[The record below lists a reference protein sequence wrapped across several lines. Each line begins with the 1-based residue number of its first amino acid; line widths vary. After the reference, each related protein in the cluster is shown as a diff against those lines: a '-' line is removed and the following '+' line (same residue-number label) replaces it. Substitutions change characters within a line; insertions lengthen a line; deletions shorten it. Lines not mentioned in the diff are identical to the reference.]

1 MTAKRSTN
9 KDKDNL
15 CLLAQH
21 WTKDDIKKWVI
32 DQSNSQRNVATRII
46 DETR

>member
-15 CLLAQH
+15 CLPAQH
-21 WTKDDIKKWVI
+21 WIKDDIKKVG
-32 DQSNSQRNVATRII
+32 DRLEEFTEKCRYQNN
-46 DETR
+46 